1 MFFLEKLTNIVIYS
15 ATFYRLIEDASILK
29 VLLMDY

>member
-1 MFFLEKLTNIVIYS
+1 MVFLEKLTNIVIYG
-15 ATFYRLIEDASILK
+15 ATLYRLIEDASILK